1 MSSQPLPSQGNNPL
15 DLTGLEDLLDRA
27 QLEIVTP
34 AGPNEEVTA
43 FEPIAQDAEP
53 SETKL
58 ILDLL
63 KHLVQVNELVAE
75 SGRRLNVATSRLS
88 QLDQMLNTQNVWL
101 ERMPI
106 LEEKAVQL
114 EEVKMQLDVAI
125 TENEWLKKSWIN
137 KFFSV
142 IKDKT

>member
-34 AGPNEEVTA
+34 AGLDEETTA
-43 FEPIAQDAEP
+43 IEPIAQDAEP

-63 KHLVQVNELVAE
+63 KHLLQVNELVAE

-88 QLDQMLNTQNVWL
+88 QLDELMNAQNAWL
-101 ERMPI
+101 ERMPV
-106 LEEKAVQL
+106 LEQKAIEL
-114 EEVKMQLDVAI
+114 EEVQSKLDVAI
-125 TENEWLKKSWIN
+125 TENEWLRKSWVN

>member
-34 AGPNEEVTA
+34 AGLDEEMTA
-43 FEPIAQDAEP
+43 IEPIAQDAEP

-63 KHLVQVNELVAE
+63 KHLLQVNELVAE

-88 QLDQMLNTQNVWL
+88 QLDELMNAQNAWL
-101 ERMPI
+101 ERMPV
-106 LEEKAVQL
+106 LEQKAIEL
-114 EEVKMQLDVAI
+114 EEVQSKLDVAI
-125 TENEWLKKSWIN
+125 TENEWLRKSWVN